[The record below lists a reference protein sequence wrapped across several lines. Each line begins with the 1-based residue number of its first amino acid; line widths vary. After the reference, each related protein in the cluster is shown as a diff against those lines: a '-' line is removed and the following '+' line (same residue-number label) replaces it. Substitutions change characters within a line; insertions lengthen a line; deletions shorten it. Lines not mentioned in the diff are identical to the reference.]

1 MTKVLLLTNDS
12 SLKKLVDLT
21 LTYSGFTVHTAGR
34 SEEAWHLLDQVK
46 FSFVMIDYRLSDNSG
61 LEFYKSLR
69 QLGSNLPV
77 LMIGEGDFDAFML
90 KDLSVDNYD
99 FLLKPFKFREL
110 KVKINSLLKINTQS
124 DEVVCYGELKIDLRQ
139 HLVSVKDK
147 IIQLGKMEMRIL
159 ILLAK
164 KAGNIVDPKAIKK
177 LIEDEGNIPRMTSF
191 YYVSK
196 LRHKMKSF
204 SGEALEIVLIRN
216 QGYILKLRT

>member
-12 SLKKLVDLT
+12 SLKKLIDLT
-21 LTYSGFTVHTAGR
+21 LTYSGFIVHTVVR
-34 SEEAWHLLDQVK
+34 SHEAWQLLDQVK
-46 FSFVMIDYRLSDNSG
+46 FDLVMIDYRLSDNTG

-69 QLGSNLPV
+69 QLGSNVPV

-90 KDLSVDNYD
+90 KDLSIDNYD

-110 KVKINSLLKINTQS
+110 KDKINSLLKMNTQS
-124 DEVVCYGELKIDLRQ
+124 DEVVCFGELKIDLRQ

-164 KAGNIVDPKAIKK
+164 KAGNIVDPKTIKK
-177 LIEDEGNIPRMTSF
+177 LIEDEGNIPTMTSF
-191 YYVSK
+191 YYVNK
-196 LRHKMKSF
+196 LSQKMKSF

-216 QGYILKLRT
+216 QGYILKFRN